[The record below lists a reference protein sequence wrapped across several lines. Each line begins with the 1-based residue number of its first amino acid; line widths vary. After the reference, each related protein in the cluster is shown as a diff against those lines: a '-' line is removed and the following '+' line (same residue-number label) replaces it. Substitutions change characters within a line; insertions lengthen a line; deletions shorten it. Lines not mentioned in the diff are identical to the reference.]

1 MQRPPASAGVH
12 ERHLAVAEATRVV
25 LGSCALY
32 TALSVAAP
40 ANDLAGDPPKVIKA
54 LYQAVSQQ
62 GPWCDRNPGSRAECR
77 DFKALLEAGM
87 PLQGGRELPP
97 LSCGLLCE
105 TLRCLG
111 WSWRTVQGE
120 ELLRLI
126 QDPDQDQVLVL
137 AGLFNFHY
145 VPLGGDVHRQ
155 TASAKDRMGSRVL
168 TQVAETQARRRT
180 GTAGFVEPPQVAE
193 TQARRRT
200 GTAGFVEPP
209 HKKAKPEKKAQ
220 HVCAI
225 VGGRVFDCNFAMGF
239 NVDAKSFRTASDA
252 TRDSCAQACMFTCA
266 PEPLS
271 DAGSWTVSSKGQW
284 RLRGLAGAN
293 LTSVSRAYAL
303 SRVGD

>member
-1 MQRPPASAGVH
+1 LQRACMQRPPASAGVH

-111 WSWRTVQGE
+111 WSWRIVQGE

-126 QDPDQDQVLVL
+126 QGPDQVLVL

-145 VPLGGDVHRQ
+145 VPLGGDRIGESPHGVEGPDPGRRDAGPPQDGDRRLRRTTPGRRDAGPPQDGDRRLRRTTPQEGQAGEEGSARLRHRGRAGLRLQ
-155 TASAKDRMGSRVL
+155 LRNGL
-168 TQVAETQARRRT
+168 QRRR
-180 GTAGFVEPPQVAE
+180 QVVSY
-193 TQARRRT
+193 
-200 GTAGFVEPP
+200 G
-209 HKKAKPEKKAQ
+209 
-220 HVCAI
+220 
-225 VGGRVFDCNFAMGF
+225 VGRN
-239 NVDAKSFRTASDA
+239 T
-252 TRDSCAQACMFTCA
+252 
-266 PEPLS
+266 
-271 DAGSWTVSSKGQW
+271 
-284 RLRGLAGAN
+284 
-293 LTSVSRAYAL
+293 
-303 SRVGD
+303 

>member
-1 MQRPPASAGVH
+1 MVVAVREDFRRDPFTAIGDQPLHYASVNLPYSSIPPHMRWLCPPEFTPCWRMRKTRYAVSTPSTAHAATEYDCSASDSSSSWRRRVVHGPSPPAAPC
-12 ERHLAVAEATRVV
+12 
-25 LGSCALY
+25 SCQF
-32 TALSVAAP
+32 LS
-40 ANDLAGDPPKVIKA
+40 
-54 LYQAVSQQ
+54 
-62 GPWCDRNPGSRAECR
+62 
-77 DFKALLEAGM
+77 
-87 PLQGGRELPP
+87 
-97 LSCGLLCE
+97 
-105 TLRCLG
+105 
-111 WSWRTVQGE
+111 
-120 ELLRLI
+120 
-126 QDPDQDQVLVL
+126 
-137 AGLFNFHY
+137 LF
-145 VPLGGDVHRQ
+145 
-155 TASAKDRMGSRVL
+155 
-168 TQVAETQARRRT
+168 
-180 GTAGFVEPPQVAE
+180 EPPQVAE

>member
-1 MQRPPASAGVH
+1 MQRACMQRPPASAGVH

-40 ANDLAGDPPKVIKA
+40 ADDLAGDPPKVIKA
-54 LYQAVSQQ
+54 LYQAVSQ

-111 WSWRTVQGE
+111 WSWRIVQGE

-126 QDPDQDQVLVL
+126 QGPDQVLVL

-155 TASAKDRMGSRVL
+155 TASAKARMGSRVL
-168 TQVAETQARRRT
+168 T
-180 GTAGFVEPPQVAE
+180 QVAE

>member
-1 MQRPPASAGVH
+1 
-12 ERHLAVAEATRVV
+12 
-25 LGSCALY
+25 
-32 TALSVAAP
+32 
-40 ANDLAGDPPKVIKA
+40 
-54 LYQAVSQQ
+54 
-62 GPWCDRNPGSRAECR
+62 
-77 DFKALLEAGM
+77 M

-111 WSWRTVQGE
+111 WSWRIVQGE

-126 QDPDQDQVLVL
+126 QGPDQVLVL

-180 GTAGFVEPPQVAE
+180 GTAGFVEPP
-193 TQARRRT
+193 
-200 GTAGFVEPP
+200 
-209 HKKAKPEKKAQ
+209 HKKAKPEKKPQ
-220 HVCAI
+220 HV
-225 VGGRVFDCNFAMGF
+225 CNFAMGF
-239 NVDAKSFRTASDA
+239 DVDAKSFRTASGA
-252 TRDSCAQACMFTCA
+252 TRASCAQACMFTCA

-284 RLRGLAGAN
+284 RLRGLAGAS